1 MDQFLEQHSNKKT
14 DVGSYLFKFG
24 KYKSKT
30 FKEVFDTDK
39 SYCAFLYQT
48 LDKQKN
54 RVLMEY
60 IEKRVK
66 EEKLV

>member
-1 MDQFLEQHSNKKT
+1 MDSFLEQHRNKS

-24 KYKSKT
+24 KYKTKS
-30 FKEVFDTDK
+30 FKEVFDVDK

-66 EEKLV
+66 EENVV